1 MRYLALV
8 AVLLVVGCTPDK
20 YLHMAAGIEAGAV
33 GDELLD
39 GRGCELAI
47 AVGLVKELIDPVF
60 STLDLLATSVY
71 CLRLLEEIDYDQ

>member
-1 MRYLALV
+1 MKALALV
-8 AVLLVVGCTPDK
+8 AALLVAGCTPDK
-20 YLHMAAGIEAGAV
+20 YLHMAAGTGAGIV

-47 AVGLVKELIDPVF
+47 AVGLAKELVDPVF

-71 CLRLLEEIDYDQ
+71 CLTLLKEKDYD